1 MEIEFNEKEMELLTK
16 AGVKIEEKGYTKEDL
31 KRAESSIEEFIMI
44 HSTKEIG
51 KISKEYNGILNKI
64 IQYE

>member
-1 MEIEFNEKEMELLTK
+1 MEIKFNEKELKLLEK
-16 AGVKIEEKGYTKEDL
+16 AGVKIGEKVTKETL
-31 KRAESSIEEFIMI
+31 KKAELSIEEFIMI

-51 KISKEYNGILNKI
+51 KISNEYNDILNKI

>member
-1 MEIEFNEKEMELLTK
+1 MDLKFNEEEIELLKK
-16 AGVKIEEKGYTKEDL
+16 AGVKIEKKGYTKENL
-31 KRAESSIEEFIMI
+31 KKAELSIEEFIMI

-51 KISKEYNGILNKI
+51 KISNEYNGILNKI

>member
-1 MEIEFNEKEMELLTK
+1 MELKFNEEEIELLKK
-16 AGVKIEEKGYTKEDL
+16 AGVKFEKKGYTKEDL
-31 KRAESSIEEFIMI
+31 KKAESSIEEFIMI

-51 KISKEYNGILNKI
+51 KISKEYNEILNKI